1 MCALL
6 QTRYFFLPH
15 DYRQI
20 FVAPK
25 QIVSSHAKEK
35 KGKKKKNLS
44 AFLKPHW
51 PSRPLRLPKGEKEQK
66 TSPAFRNCFW
76 RLHFLKKSG
85 NNVNVFSLGTI
96 VRTFNRVI
104 NHCSP
109 AFAALGRLSIL
120 QTTRQN
126 HKHGKNF
133 SGAAVFYSVLL
144 FFITPR
150 APKSWISFVAIFVMK
165 INIFVAKTN
174 RRKVK
179 KILEK

>member
-35 KGKKKKNLS
+35 KGKKKNLS

-133 SGAAVFYSVLL
+133 SGAAAFYSVLL

>member
-1 MCALL
+1 MLYYKPGIFSFRMIIGKYLL
-6 QTRYFFLPH
+6 HQSKLYQVT
-15 DYRQI
+15 Q
-20 FVAPK
+20 
-25 QIVSSHAKEK
+25 K
-35 KGKKKKNLS
+35 KKRERKKNLS

-133 SGAAVFYSVLL
+133 SGAAVLTRFSC
-144 FFITPR
+144 F
-150 APKSWISFVAIFVMK
+150 S
-165 INIFVAKTN
+165 
-174 RRKVK
+174 
-179 KILEK
+179 

>member
-1 MCALL
+1 MCF
-6 QTRYFFLPH
+6 TTNPVFFPSAWLSANICCTKANCIKS
-15 DYRQI
+15 R
-20 FVAPK
+20 K
-25 QIVSSHAKEK
+25 RKKGKEK
-35 KGKKKKNLS
+35 KSFGIFETSLTIKTIKTTQGRKGTKNFSCFSEL
-44 AFLKPHW
+44 FLKT
-51 PSRPLRLPKGEKEQK
+51 PLLE
-66 TSPAFRNCFW
+66 
-76 RLHFLKKSG
+76 KKSG

-144 FFITPR
+144 FFVTPR